1 MKKRQRKEEKNVQ
14 YLVVFLEGIITFL
27 SPCLL
32 PMIPVYVSFFVGGGE
47 RSVAKTVRNAC
58 GFVLGFSAVFV
69 LLGVFASAVGTMM
82 RRYQTALNLLTG
94 GIVILLGLNY
104 LGVLKWNLFSGG
116 PGKADTA
123 QMTFPKAVV
132 FGTVFAVGWTPCV
145 GTFLGSALM
154 LAGSQGSV
162 GKGTMLLILYSLGL
176 GIPFIISALLVDQM
190 KNLFAW
196 FRQHYQILNRIA
208 GIMLIAVGILM
219 ATGLM
224 GSVIGMLI

>member
-1 MKKRQRKEEKNVQ
+1 MQ
-14 YLVVFLEGIITFL
+14 YLVVFLEGVITFL

-32 PMIPVYVSFFVGGGE
+32 PMIPVYVSFFMGGGE
-47 RSVAKTVRNAC
+47 RSAAKTVRNAC

-69 LLGVFASAVGTMM
+69 LLGVFASAIGTVL
-82 RRYQTALNLLTG
+82 RRYQTVLDLLTG
-94 GIVILLGLNY
+94 GVVILLGLNY
-104 LGVLKWNLFSGG
+104 LSVLKWNLFSGG

-123 QMTFPKAVV
+123 QMTFPKAVI

-162 GKGTMLLILYSLGL
+162 GKGTVLLILYSLGL
-176 GIPFIISALLVDQM
+176 GIPFIISALLVDQL

-196 FRQHYQILNRIA
+196 VRQHYQILNRIA
-208 GIMLIAVGILM
+208 GLMLIAVGILM

-224 GSVIGMLI
+224 GTVIGMLS